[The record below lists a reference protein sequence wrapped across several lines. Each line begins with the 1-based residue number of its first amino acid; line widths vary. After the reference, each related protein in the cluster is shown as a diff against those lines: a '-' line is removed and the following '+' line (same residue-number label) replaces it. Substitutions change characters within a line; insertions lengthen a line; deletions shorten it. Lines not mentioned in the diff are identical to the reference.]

1 MSKSRGDFN
10 MAKKEFT
17 FYGKKL
23 EELKKMSSKEFIEL
37 IPARE
42 RRSLKRG
49 FTGQQESLMKRIKK
63 GEKNI
68 KTHCREMVILPEM
81 LDLTIMVYNGK
92 QFVPVRIQPEMLGH
106 RLGEFALTR
115 SDVSHSAPGIGA
127 TRSSANLSV
136 K

>member
-1 MSKSRGDFN
+1 

-23 EELKKMSSKEFIEL
+23 EELKKLSSKEFIEL
-37 IPARE
+37 IPAKK

-63 GEKNI
+63 GDKNI
-68 KTHCREMVILPEM
+68 KTHCREMVILPAM

-115 SDVSHSAPGIGA
+115 SNVSHSAPGIGA

>member
-1 MSKSRGDFN
+1 

-49 FTGQQESLMKRIKK
+49 FTGQQESLMKRVKK

>member
-1 MSKSRGDFN
+1 

-17 FYGKKL
+17 FYGKTV

-37 IPARE
+37 IPAKE

-49 FTGQQESLMKRIKK
+49 FTKQQESLMKRVRKK
-63 GEKNI
+63 EKAI

-81 LDLTIMVYNGK
+81 LDLTIMIHNGNK
-92 QFVPVRIQPEMLGH
+92 FVPIKIQPEMLGH

-115 SDVSHSAPGIGA
+115 TSVEHSAPGIGA

>member
-1 MSKSRGDFN
+1 

-17 FYGKKL
+17 FYGKSID
-23 EELKKMSSKEFIEL
+23 ELKNMSLKEFTAL
-37 IPARE
+37 IPAKK

-49 FTGQQESLMKRIKK
+49 LTKQQESLMKKIKK
-63 GEKNI
+63 KEKNI
-68 KTHCREMVILPEM
+68 KTHCRTMVVVPEM

-92 QFVPVRIQPEMLGH
+92 KFVQVIIQPDMLGH

>member
-1 MSKSRGDFN
+1 
-10 MAKKEFT
+10 MAKKEIT
-17 FYGKKL
+17 FYGKTV
-23 EELKKMSSKEFIEL
+23 EELKKMSLNEFISL

-49 FTGQQESLMKRIKK
+49 FTDRQKSLIKRVRNR
-63 GEKNI
+63 EKSI
-68 KTHCREMVILPEM
+68 KTHCRDIVIVPEM
-81 LDLTIMVYNGK
+81 LDLTIRVHNGNK
-92 QFVPVRIQPEMLGH
+92 FVPIIITSEMLGH

-115 SDVSHSAPGIGA
+115 SNVSHSAPGIGA